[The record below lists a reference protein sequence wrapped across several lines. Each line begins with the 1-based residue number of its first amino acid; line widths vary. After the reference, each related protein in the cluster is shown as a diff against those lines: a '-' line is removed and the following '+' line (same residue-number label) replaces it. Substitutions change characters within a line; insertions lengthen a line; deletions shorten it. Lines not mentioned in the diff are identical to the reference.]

1 VGKQYIL
8 INANG
13 AVTNQINSYHIDLVA
28 LITDSGCNIEKV
40 NFDRTLNILSG
51 CILLSGKWNEIA
63 LLDKKLEKFL
73 ENQNI
78 NLDITKPKIT
88 TKFDDNSKAEEVIGY
103 IPYEIQVV
111 NIDEPGIVNKFVDF
125 FAYQEVDIEKL
136 EAKVYESEYGAN
148 LIKLNIKVKVPGNLN
163 ITSLKEQFDIMC
175 YDESFDATFKVY
187 SISS

>member
-1 VGKQYIL
+1 MEKQYIL

-13 AVTNQINSYHIDLVA
+13 AITNQIGSYHIDLIA
-28 LITDSGCNIEKV
+28 LISDSGCNIEKV
-40 NFDRTLNILSG
+40 NFDRTFNILSG

-63 LLDKKLEKFL
+63 LLEQKLEKFL
-73 ENQNI
+73 ESHDI
-78 NLDITKPKIT
+78 NLDVTRPKKVNDID
-88 TKFDDNSKAEEVIGY
+88 KSNKSEGSIGY

-111 NIDEPGIVNKFVDF
+111 NIDEPGIINKFVDF

-136 EAKVYESEYGAN
+136 DAKVYKSEYGAD

-163 ITSLKEQFDIMC
+163 VTSLREQFDIMC